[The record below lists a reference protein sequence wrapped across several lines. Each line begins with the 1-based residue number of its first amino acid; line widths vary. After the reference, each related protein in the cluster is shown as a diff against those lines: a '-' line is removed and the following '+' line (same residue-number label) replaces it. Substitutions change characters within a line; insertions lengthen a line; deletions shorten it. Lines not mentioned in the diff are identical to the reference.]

1 MLDKTSQQ
9 VLEYINAYIEQF
21 HFSPSQRDI
30 ARACHINAATVVRHL
45 DLLEA
50 RGLIRREP
58 GVARSIILCNPDE
71 T

>member
-1 MLDKTSQQ
+1 MLDQTSQQ
-9 VLEYINAYIEQF
+9 VHAYLRAYINQY
-21 HFSPSQRDI
+21 HFSSSQRDI
-30 ARACHINAATVVRHL
+30 AKACHINAATVVRYL

-58 GVARSIILCNPDE
+58 GVARSIVLCNPDE